1 MEEKWVKMQKS
12 RIGIFWAKTHE
23 WYRYQRVVPVP
34 LCSGQVVPI
43 PLKLV
48 SAPTGSEGLVPVPL
62 LPAALF
68 VHIFALLSPVFV
80 YRWLG
85 TLRND

>member
-1 MEEKWVKMQKS
+1 MEEKLVKMPKS
-12 RIGIFWAKTHE
+12 HIFWAKTRE
-23 WYRYQRVVPVP
+23 WYRYH
-34 LCSGQVVPI
+34 
-43 PLKLV
+43 
-48 SAPTGSEGLVPVPL
+48 TGSEGLVPVPVKVVPVPL
-62 LPAALF
+62 LPAALY